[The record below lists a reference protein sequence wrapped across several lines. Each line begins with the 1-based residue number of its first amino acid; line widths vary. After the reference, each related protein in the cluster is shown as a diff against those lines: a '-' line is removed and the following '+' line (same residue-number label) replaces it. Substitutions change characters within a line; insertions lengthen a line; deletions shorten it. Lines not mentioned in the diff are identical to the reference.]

1 MCCYDEACKL
11 EWPLIVAIMSLA
23 AKLTARIAHAGLMKN
38 TPALAA
44 APAGYAAEVTA
55 GSAQ

>member
-23 AKLTARIAHAGLMKN
+23 AKLTTRIAHARLMKN
-38 TPALAA
+38 IPALPAT
-44 APAGYAAEVTA
+44 PAGYAAGVA